1 MSRVYE
7 ALKKA
12 ERERNQKITRTEV
25 SSKPTYE
32 EKKEHK
38 KKITKENV
46 KSYEG
51 LHIEEKIAQG
61 QTNDLLVTLQD
72 PLSQPADQFMKVC
85 VRMVQNGV
93 DAKKVLITS
102 PLPQEGKTMVA
113 SNLAIGLAS
122 IPNTHVT
129 LIDADLRKPG
139 LHKMLGVTVTK
150 GLRDYLEQRA
160 NISEI
165 YYHTPVPQL
174 FIIPGS
180 EAYSH
185 PERIFSADKIQKLI
199 KRLQIKYPKGN
210 IIIDSPPMLLSA
222 EPEILLNCVD
232 SIIIV
237 VRYGKTQRD
246 TLQSTLGLIDKK
258 KVGGIIFNQVDKGFF
273 ANWFNRIN
281 TNYYYHSRKSK
292 TLS

>member
-12 ERERNQKITRTEV
+12 ENERKQKITRTEV
-25 SSKPTYE
+25 YTKPPYQ
-32 EKKEHK
+32 EKKEDK
-38 KKITKENV
+38 KNIKKEKV

-51 LHIEEKIAQG
+51 VQIEEKIAGDQA
-61 QTNDLLVTLQD
+61 NDLLVTLQD

-93 DAKKVLITS
+93 NAKTVLITS

-129 LIDADLRKPG
+129 LIDTDLRKPG

-165 YYHTPVPQL
+165 YYHTPVPRL

-180 EAYSH
+180 EAYLH
-185 PERIFSADKIQKLI
+185 PEKIFSADKIQKLI
-199 KRLQIKYPKGN
+199 KRLQTKFPKGN
-210 IIIDSPPMLLSA
+210 IIIDSAPILLSA

-246 TLQSTLGLIDKK
+246 TLQSALGLIDKK
-258 KVGGIIFNQVDKGFF
+258 KVGGIIFNQVNQGFF
-273 ANWFNRIN
+273 ANWFNGIT
-281 TNYYYHSRKSK
+281 TNYYYHSRKKK